1 MPSIVAVA
9 VECAKAAKQGRTQ
22 QARVVALV
30 TDSGWRG
37 VGRDGKEVGWGRREG
52 RKEGGKEGKSER
64 EAAGGGGGGGE

>member
-37 VGRDGKEVGWGRREG
+37 VGRDGKEVG
-52 RKEGGKEGKSER
+52 
-64 EAAGGGGGGGE
+64 